1 MDALPVLSQ
10 TKSVVQWVC
19 RDPEGA
25 KRTQVNFSRQC
36 PVVSQIRSAV
46 EVAKGDTQAA
56 RETQKEFGKF
66 IGSLVDGVPVAGH
79 LKGAFHYA
87 MKDKEKGDAAMKA
100 ASHTT
105 AVIGGGVGGFLLGGP
120 VGAVAGGIGAGAF
133 MDSTITAV
141 DTGMHS
147 KFLPYGIL
155 EPLSD
160 PKNPGKWCD
169 AVGGVMIDGATG
181 HFAGKIVNVIQVKS
195 MAKCTLTAGEAVQS
209 TISGNALSTTT
220 RKIIDEIVIA
230 CKSDRGRLILKRGK
244 KFLIEKIQQRL
255 SSFTRYDVT
264 SVEMNNSEKYRVDSA
279 CLQET
284 LNRHLNMTFNQNGD
298 VIEIHFE
305 GKLILF
311 KKGALQYL
319 INEQGAMEEIQ
330 DGVLYGLQKDG
341 RWIQQNYRR
350 ENNDNFLSLV
360 PQEPED
366 FHLCVNESN
375 STTGMRIMEWFDG
388 ADDLFN
394 FSSPDETQQKV
405 SMVGREEFDLVD
417 EESLSCNFSVTELE
431 ND

>member
-169 AVGGVMIDGATG
+169 AVGGVMIDG
-181 HFAGKIVNVIQVKS
+181 
-195 MAKCTLTAGEAVQS
+195 
-209 TISGNALSTTT
+209 
-220 RKIIDEIVIA
+220 
-230 CKSDRGRLILKRGK
+230 
-244 KFLIEKIQQRL
+244 
-255 SSFTRYDVT
+255 
-264 SVEMNNSEKYRVDSA
+264 
-279 CLQET
+279 
-284 LNRHLNMTFNQNGD
+284 
-298 VIEIHFE
+298 
-305 GKLILF
+305 
-311 KKGALQYL
+311 
-319 INEQGAMEEIQ
+319 
-330 DGVLYGLQKDG
+330 
-341 RWIQQNYRR
+341 
-350 ENNDNFLSLV
+350 
-360 PQEPED
+360 
-366 FHLCVNESN
+366 
-375 STTGMRIMEWFDG
+375 MRIMEWFDG